1 MTAKQLYRKGLDVLE
16 AAQTEDAGFDCLQLF
31 AHCTGMDRAG
41 LLADGDTPVGGR
53 QEQRFLHA
61 VSRRAGGEPL
71 QYILGEWEFY
81 SLPFKVGPGVLIP
94 RADTEILV
102 DEALRLVEDIPNPR
116 IADLCAGSGCIGVS
130 IAHNRPDAQVIAVEL
145 SEDAA
150 AYCRQNIRLN
160 QTDRVTLQILD
171 VLEGPGPIADLDL
184 IVSNPPYIPRGDMA
198 GLSREVHHEPV
209 KALDG
214 GADGLDFYRCIIR
227 RWLTALK
234 PEGMMAFEV
243 GIHQA
248 GAVAQLLSQALE
260 QVYVVPDLNGIPR
273 AVLGTGKI

>member
-1 MTAKQLYRKGLDVLE
+1 M
-16 AAQTEDAGFDCLQLF
+16 
-31 AHCTGMDRAG
+31 
-41 LLADGDTPVGGR
+41 
-53 QEQRFLHA
+53 
-61 VSRRAGGEPL
+61 
-71 QYILGEWEFY
+71 
-81 SLPFKVGPGVLIP
+81 
-94 RADTEILV
+94 
-102 DEALRLVEDIPNPR
+102 
-116 IADLCAGSGCIGVS
+116 
-130 IAHNRPDAQVIAVEL
+130 
-145 SEDAA
+145 
-150 AYCRQNIRLN
+150 
-160 QTDRVTLQILD
+160 
-171 VLEGPGPIADLDL
+171 LEGPGSIADLDL

-209 KALDG
+209 MALDG

-248 GAVAQLLSQALE
+248 EPVAQLLSQALE